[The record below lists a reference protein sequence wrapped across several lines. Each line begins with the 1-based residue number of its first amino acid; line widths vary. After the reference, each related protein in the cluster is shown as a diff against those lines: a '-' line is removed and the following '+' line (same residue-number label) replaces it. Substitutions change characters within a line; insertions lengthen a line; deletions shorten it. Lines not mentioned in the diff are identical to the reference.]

1 VRLVLVGLGLA
12 GKPGVG
18 CPVWGGDSN
27 PGRGL
32 SKTCPGLG
40 GWPAPGLTPFDR
52 MSRNPP
58 IPRPKW
64 LVASYCVAPE
74 WLTDKSER

>member
-1 VRLVLVGLGLA
+1 MIEPPRLVLVGLGLA
-12 GKPGVG
+12 SLVLA
-18 CPVWGGDSN
+18 VLFGGDSN
-27 PGRGL
+27 PVEG
-32 SKTCPGLG
+32 SQ
-40 GWPAPGLTPFDR
+40 PAPASDTHRSPFDR